1 MNSQEA
7 EEEEVDS
14 VSGMIHGIAGGNE
27 SSEENNDELRSHIAR
42 LASEL
47 ESLKTLI
54 GAGPGSSSTNGPGSA
69 IRNNKS
75 NNNNNNHSANFR
87 LH

>member
-1 MNSQEA
+1 MTNNQEA

-14 VSGMIHGIAGGNE
+14 ASGIIHGVAGGNE
-27 SSEENNDELRSHIAR
+27 SSDENNENELRSHIAR

-54 GAGPGSSSTNGPGSA
+54 GAGATASSAAGSGSA
-69 IRNNKS
+69 IRNNK
-75 NNNNNNHSANFR
+75 NNSANFR